1 MPFISY
7 FFEIRASWQEVLGKL
22 NAAQPSTAI
31 SWASDALII
40 NNMKHH
46 VIKKNNINKNDNN
59 NNNQN
64 Q

>member
-7 FFEIRASWQEVLGKL
+7 FFESRASWQEVWGKL
-22 NAAQPSTAI
+22 NAAQPLTAI

-46 VIKKNNINKNDNN
+46 VIKKIT
-59 NNNQN
+59 
-64 Q
+64 